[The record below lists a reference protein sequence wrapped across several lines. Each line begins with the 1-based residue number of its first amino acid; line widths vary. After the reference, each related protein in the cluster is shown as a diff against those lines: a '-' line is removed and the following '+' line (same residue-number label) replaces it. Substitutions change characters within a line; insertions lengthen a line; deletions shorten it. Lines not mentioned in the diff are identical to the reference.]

1 MIRKWLRL
9 NAGTEWRL
17 IQMFSMGT
25 IKFCLMVAVVY
36 YVALEAVQ
44 NMSVLVAALITMK
57 MVGRLAPKAEKHEAE
72 YSS

>member
-36 YVALEAVQ
+36 YVALEAAQ

-72 YSS
+72 

>member
-1 MIRKWLRL
+1 MRL

-17 IQMFSMGT
+17 TQMFSMET

-44 NMSVLVAALITMK
+44 TMGVLVAALITLK
-57 MVGRLAPKAEKHEAE
+57 MVSKLVPKAK
-72 YSS
+72 

>member
-17 IQMFSMGT
+17 TQMFSMET

-44 NMSVLVAALITMK
+44 NMSVLVAALITLK
-57 MVGRLAPKAEKHEAE
+57 MVGRLAPKAEK
-72 YSS
+72 

>member
-1 MIRKWLRL
+1 
-9 NAGTEWRL
+9 
-17 IQMFSMGT
+17 MFSMET

-57 MVGRLAPKAEKHEAE
+57 MVSRLAPKAEKHEAE
-72 YSS
+72 